1 MAFRKNSGLIGLYK
15 MMEEQTLIISDENKV
30 EENIENEQPEVEE
43 VKTADPLINI
53 PPEKEFTNSTVLSSK
68 ESQQEKFTHE
78 LRFLIMNSYAGALI
92 GRGGER
98 IKALHEKYD
107 VHLSIPMTHTSL
119 RVGILTGKK
128 TPILNSLQEII
139 PILKKV
145 SLSVLK
151 VQPPIESFEGKD
163 HQINFVVPDTF
174 APIIIGTGGSRISS
188 LRKNKTSKKVF
199 HFESSKFSTE
209 DLLYLCRDKPHRRSS
224 RPTDDHH
231 PGRNVRRPSHSPFKP
246 PYMSPTNR
254 IDMPTTTTQVS
265 IPSKYVGA
273 ILGASGSNIR
283 RIRMMSKCKVD
294 LEDSVTGSSLRIVTL
309 IGSEKQINDAEFYMQ
324 ECIKGE
330 EKRLRQRY

>member
-1 MAFRKNSGLIGLYK
+1 MAFRKNSGLLGLYK

-139 PILKKV
+139 PILKK
-145 SLSVLK
+145 
-151 VQPPIESFEGKD
+151 PPIESFEGKD

-188 LRKNKTSKKVF
+188 LRKV
-199 HFESSKFSTE
+199 
-209 DLLYLCRDKPHRRSS
+209 
-224 RPTDDHH
+224 
-231 PGRNVRRPSHSPFKP
+231 
-246 PYMSPTNR
+246 
-254 IDMPTTTTQVS
+254 
-265 IPSKYVGA
+265 
-273 ILGASGSNIR
+273 
-283 RIRMMSKCKVD
+283 
-294 LEDSVTGSSLRIVTL
+294 
-309 IGSEKQINDAEFYMQ
+309 
-324 ECIKGE
+324 
-330 EKRLRQRY
+330 